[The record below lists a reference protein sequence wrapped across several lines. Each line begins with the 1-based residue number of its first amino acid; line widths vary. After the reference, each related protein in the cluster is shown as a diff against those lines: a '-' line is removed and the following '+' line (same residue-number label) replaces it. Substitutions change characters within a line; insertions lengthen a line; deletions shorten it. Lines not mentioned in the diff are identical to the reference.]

1 MKNLSKINKLL
12 LIILANMFSLPLY
25 SQYVTINLVN
35 CKISETEQKKIEK
48 LIAYERMFCN
58 EIFET
63 RENITAPVKIN
74 LYGKSKDYRLE
85 QKKYNAPVKSDG
97 FYINAINEAFVY
109 KSSYYLSVA
118 LHEASHSIFQFNFK
132 NSPRWLNEGLAEFF
146 ETLDFDSDGNLYS
159 YPQTGR
165 IKSIK
170 AGIDTKDTERLKNF
184 FRIYTGSFYGHDVD
198 DNYNTAYSVIYFFI
212 KTKTTENLKKIIRLT
227 NQGYD
232 TEKAIELTF
241 GSFAVFE
248 QRYKL
253 FYNYHK

>member
-1 MKNLSKINKLL
+1 MSMNKSML
-12 LIILANMFSLPLY
+12 LIFSNIISLSLY
-25 SQYVTINLVN
+25 AQYVDINLVN

-74 LYGKSKDYRLE
+74 LYGKSKDYRLA
-85 QKKYNAPVKSDG
+85 QKTYSAPINSAG
-97 FYINAINEAFVY
+97 FYIATINEAFVY
-109 KSSYYLSVA
+109 KSSDFISVA

-132 NSPRWLNEGLAEFF
+132 KSPKWLNEGLAEFF
-146 ETLDFDSDGNLYS
+146 ETLDFDSEGNLYS
-159 YPQTGR
+159 FPQSGR
-165 IKSIK
+165 IKRIK
-170 AGIDTKDTERLKNF
+170 AGIGSKDSERLKNF
-184 FRIYTGSFYGHDVD
+184 FKIYSGSFYGHDID

-212 KTKTTENLKKIIRLT
+212 KSKRTDLLKKIIKLNT
-227 NQGYD
+227 QGYD

-241 GSFAVFE
+241 GSFDRFE
-248 QRYKL
+248 ERYKL